1 MRCKAE
7 VACVQ
12 FQLQF
17 QFSFSSVSVSAQL
30 ACSSLYC
37 LCICSCISPGERDT
51 APALV
56 RMWDAGACV
65 GIYYLLFTIYYS
77 FIGAFALSLDS
88 ERALCSLCFL
98 LRSGVTLFPAR
109 EADKL
114 CVEACCNLALALA
127 WLFASHG
134 YVSTSWTMTQP
145 NATHAR

>member
-17 QFSFSSVSVSAQL
+17 QFSFSFSSASLLLSVLFVHLLLHFPWRTRHSAGVGSHVG
-30 ACSSLYC
+30 CRSL
-37 LCICSCISPGERDT
+37 R
-51 APALV
+51 
-56 RMWDAGACV
+56 WD
-65 GIYYLLFTIYYS
+65 LLFTIYYL
-77 FIGAFALSLDS
+77 FTGAFALSLDS

-134 YVSTSWTMTQP
+134 YVRTSWTMTQP